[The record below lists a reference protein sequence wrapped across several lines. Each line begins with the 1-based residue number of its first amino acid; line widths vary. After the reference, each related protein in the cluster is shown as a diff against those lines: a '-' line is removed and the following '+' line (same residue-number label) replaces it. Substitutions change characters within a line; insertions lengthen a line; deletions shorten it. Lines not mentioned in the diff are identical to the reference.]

1 MTGLASKWA
10 TEPTLVQQAEAQDK
24 KKPTKPATGNPL
36 ESSEKHQITSSAPVR
51 KPLISKWADA
61 AVGSKEDE
69 RKESPK
75 SPRGEE
81 RHRRNSKNRRNSE
94 TRRKDE
100 VNGQT
105 LRNREKRKGRNGG
118 SKHDEPRERQEKH
131 TTSSEESRTHPV
143 TNEILPSMSKA
154 AASFALRLGVPNGSG
169 APNVDNKSTPPD
181 SKSVNDSDEYETTD
195 DSDDNRNVKQPM
207 SKAGMSFAARLAI
220 PPKANNSKNINKDVK
235 KDQARPSTQK
245 YMSPKQRREAEKLEQ
260 EQQRRQ
266 EQKQRDAKLQEE
278 VRDMFSKMTAS
289 TANWADLEDE

>member
-1 MTGLASKWA
+1 M
-10 TEPTLVQQAEAQDK
+10 QQAEAQDK
-24 KKPTKPATGNPL
+24 KKSTKPATENPL
-36 ESSEKHQITSSAPVR
+36 ESSEKHQVTSSAPVR
-51 KPLISKWADA
+51 KPLVSKWADA
-61 AVGSKEDE
+61 AVDSKEDE
-69 RKESPK
+69 RKEPPK

-81 RHRRNSKNRRNSE
+81 RDRRNSRNRRNSE

-100 VNGQT
+100 VNGQS
-105 LRNREKRKGRNGG
+105 LRIRDKRRGRNGG
-118 SKHDEPRERQEKH
+118 SKHDEPRERQERH
-131 TTSSEESRTHPV
+131 TTSSEESRTYPD
-143 TNEILPSMSKA
+143 TNETLPPMSKA
-154 AASFALRLGVPNGSG
+154 AASFALRLGVPTGSG
-169 APNVDNKSTPPD
+169 APNGDSKSTPPARE
-181 SKSVNDSDEYETTD
+181 SDSDEYETTGD
-195 DSDDNRNVKQPM
+195 EDDNNVNQPM

-220 PPKANNSKNINKDVK
+220 PPKANNTTNINKDVN